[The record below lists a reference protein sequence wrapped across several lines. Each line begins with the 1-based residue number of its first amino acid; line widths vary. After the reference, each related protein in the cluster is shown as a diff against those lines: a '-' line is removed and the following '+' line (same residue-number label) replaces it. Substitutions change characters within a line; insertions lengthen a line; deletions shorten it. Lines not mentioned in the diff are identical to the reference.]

1 MLTAEDVMTGEVL
14 SVKKDT
20 PAREAIELML
30 IHQVAGLPV
39 VADDMSL
46 VGIITEKDI
55 IKLYK
60 LPTEGQWLT
69 VGDYM
74 TSPAVHFDKDE
85 HFEDI
90 CECLI
95 RNDFR
100 RVPVIAN
107 GKLVGIISRPDVAE
121 QILDRIC
128 QAARHK

>member
-14 SVKKDT
+14 SVKKDA

-39 VADDMSL
+39 VTDDMSL
-46 VGIITEKDI
+46 VGIITEKDV

-60 LPTEGQWLT
+60 LQAEEQWLT

-74 TSPAVHFDKDE
+74 TTPAVHFE
-85 HFEDI
+85 QNERFEDI

-100 RVPVIAN
+100 RVPVVSN

-121 QILDRIC
+121 QILDKIC
-128 QAARHK
+128 QAATHK

>member
-20 PAREAIELML
+20 PVRKAIELML

-39 VADDMSL
+39 VAEDMSL
-46 VGIITEKDI
+46 VGIITEKDV

-60 LPTEGQWLT
+60 SPAEGHWRT
-69 VGDYM
+69 VEDYM
-74 TSPAVHFDKDE
+74 TTPAVHFEQDE
-85 HFEDI
+85 RFEDI

-100 RVPVIAN
+100 RVPVVSN
-107 GKLVGIISRPDVAE
+107 GKLVGLVSRPDVAE
-121 QILDRIC
+121 HILGLIC
-128 QAARHK
+128 HKS

>member
-30 IHQVAGLPV
+30 IHQIAGLPV
-39 VADDMSL
+39 VEDDMSL

-55 IKLYK
+55 LKLYK
-60 LPTEGQWLT
+60 LPDEEQMLS

-74 TSPAVHFDKDE
+74 TRPAVC
-85 HFEDI
+85 FEQNERFETI

-95 RNDFR
+95 HSDFR
-100 RVPVIAN
+100 RVPIVSN

-121 QILDRIC
+121 HILSKIC
-128 QAARHK
+128 RVAAHK